1 MTILNTYGNFGFG
14 TLTSPLSSIGASL
27 TVTFGGTANVFPT
40 GISTVVVY
48 SSLYASASLSPNKEI
63 MQLTF
68 NSGTTYSIYARALEG
83 TTAQN
88 WNAGDNIAGVLTAG
102 MLTEIKNNI
111 PSLPVSLTTGVS
123 GVLPIANG
131 GTNAITAP
139 LALTA
144 LGAAPAAS
152 PTFTG
157 TVTLPDAATI
167 TSSGYAANGVSGG
180 AKGAGTINATNV
192 YVGGV
197 AVGGSGGMTAIS
209 TLNPVTQSS
218 YLCSWTLV
226 PGIRYKL
233 IMNLIQNTTVGDF
246 EIQFNGDTGSNYRC
260 NLSGNNGGAA
270 YSSNNGAGQTAIFPS
285 EYLILA
291 IPTSSMLCEI
301 NFVTFYGTNTS
312 VSVEGIYKM
321 TEAGPSPAGFTFW
334 GDYTGGSPLSSITI
348 GTNAGTFSGYASLYT
363 LN

>member
-27 TVTFGGTANVFPT
+27 TVTFGWTATVFPT

-48 SSLYASASLSPNKEI
+48 SSLYASASLSPKKEI

-102 MLTEIKNNI
+102 MLTEIKTNI

-180 AKGAGTINATNV
+180 AKGGGTINATNV

-197 AVGGSGGMTAIS
+197 AVGGAGGMTAIS
-209 TLNPVTQSS
+209 TLNPVNQSS
-218 YLCSWTLV
+218 YLCSWTLS

-233 IMNLIQNTTVGDF
+233 VLNLLQNTSQGYL
-246 EIQFNGDTGSNYRC
+246 EINFNGDTGSNYSWQ
-260 NLSGNNGGAA
+260 SGYAIGGAL
-270 YSSNNGAGQTAIFPS
+270 GANAGGGSVAFIRAGNPDGSTCFEREIFFTT
-285 EYLILA
+285 Y
-291 IPTSSMLCEI
+291 
-301 NFVTFYGTNTS
+301 YGTNTS
-312 VSVEGIYKM
+312 VNIHWQGNETNGGVFGNV
-321 TEAGPSPAGFTFW
+321 W
-334 GDYTGGSPLSSITI
+334 GGGKYVGGSNLSSITI
-348 GTNAGTFSGYASLYT
+348 STSAGTISGYLSLYT